1 MAPRTPP
8 LRRAPT
14 ATTAGPPADEGT
26 PPTAPS
32 PVVVDRVE
40 PCVDG
45 GRYPAK
51 GIVGDTIDVEV
62 VMFAHGHEEIAGRL
76 HVLDPAGTTA
86 EYPLTAS
93 GNDRWTASFVPD
105 RLGTWHYSV
114 EAWPDPYATWAVGYE
129 RRRAA
134 GTATAL
140 DRADGA
146 VLVEAA
152 AATAGAA
159 DEQTLRRLARTLR
172 DAEPDPA
179 TLDRI
184 AALMRRHADRTL
196 AVQSVPELRLE
207 AHRHRARCSAWYEL
221 FPRSTGTRP
230 GTPGTLRD
238 CIRRLPYVAELGFDV
253 LYLPPIHPIGVTN
266 RKGRNNATTAAPGD
280 PGSPWAI
287 GAADGGHT
295 AIAPELGTLDDFADL
310 RLKAEAHG
318 IELALDLAFQCSP
331 DHPWVTEH
339 PDWFAQRSDGSIKY
353 AENPPKRYEDVLPL
367 DFGGADWPALW
378 EACLD
383 VTRTWI
389 GRGVRIF
396 RVDNPH
402 TKPFAFW
409 AWMLAEVRRTDP
421 DVLFLAE
428 AFTRPAVMDEL
439 AKIGFHQS
447 YTYFTWRES
456 RAEIEEYFTELTRG
470 PQRSFFR
477 PNVWPNTPDI
487 LPEHLQRGGRAIFVT
502 RLVLAAGLAAS
513 YGIYGPVFE
522 LGLHVAARA
531 RLRGVPPLREV
542 RGPPLGPRRTA
553 EPPRRDQPDERD
565 PAPAR
570 GAAVRH
576 HTPVPRH
583 RQRSLRLLVQAGP
596 AVRRRGPVHR
606 QPGPGLPARGLDRSR
621 PRCARDRARHAV
633 RGRRPARGLDPPVA
647 GPPQLR
653 AAGPEGHD
661 RPRVRDPAPNC
672 SA

>member
-1 MAPRTPP
+1 M
-8 LRRAPT
+8 T
-14 ATTAGPPADEGT
+14 AVTGGRVPDTEGT
-26 PPTAPS
+26 PTAPS

-45 GRYPAK
+45 GRHAAK
-51 GIVGDTIDVEV
+51 GIVGDTTEVEV

-76 HVLDPAGTTA
+76 HVADPTGATA
-86 EYPLTAS
+86 EYALTAR

-105 RLGTWHYSV
+105 RLGTWRYSV
-114 EAWPDPYATWAVGYE
+114 EAWPDPYATWAAGYE

-134 GTATAL
+134 GTTTAL

-146 VLVEAA
+146 ALVEAA
-152 AATAGAA
+152 ATATGGA
-159 DEQTLRRLARTLR
+159 DGKTLARLARALR
-172 DAEPDPA
+172 DAQPDTA
-179 TLDRI
+179 TFDRI
-184 AALMRRHADRTL
+184 ALLMRRHPDRTL
-196 AVQSVPELRLE
+196 AVRSTPELRLE

-221 FPRSTGTRP
+221 FPRSTGPRP

-266 RKGRNNATTAAPGD
+266 RKGRNNATRAEPGD

-287 GAADGGHT
+287 GAAAGGHT
-295 AIAPELGTLDDFADL
+295 AIAPELGTLADFAEL
-310 RLKAEAHG
+310 RLDAEAHG

-331 DHPWVTEH
+331 DHPWVAEH
-339 PDWFAQRSDGSIKY
+339 PDWFAHRSDGSIKY

-367 DFGGADWPALW
+367 DFGGAGRAALW
-378 EACLD
+378 EACLA

-389 GRGVRIF
+389 ARGVRIF

-409 AWMLAEVRRTDP
+409 AWMLAEIHRTDP

-456 RAEIEEYFTELTRG
+456 RVEIEEYFTELTRG
-470 PQRSFFR
+470 PQRFFFR

-487 LPEHLQRGGRAIFVT
+487 LPEHLQHGGRAMFVT

-522 LGLHVAARA
+522 LGLHVPREPGSEEYLHSEKYEVHHWDLDAPQS
-531 RLRGVPPLREV
+531 LRGVIGRMNAIRRRHVALQYDTTLHFHGTDNDRFVCWSKRDPQSGDAVLCIVNLDPDFPQEGWTDLDVDALGIEPGTPFEV
-542 RGPPLGPRRTA
+542 EDLLGGSTHRWQGRHNYVRLDPKGTIAHVFAVRA
-553 EPPRRDQPDERD
+553 GDER
-565 PAPAR
+565 
-570 GAAVRH
+570 G
-576 HTPVPRH
+576 
-583 RQRSLRLLVQAGP
+583 
-596 AVRRRGPVHR
+596 
-606 QPGPGLPARGLDRSR
+606 SR
-621 PRCARDRARHAV
+621 
-633 RGRRPARGLDPPVA
+633 
-647 GPPQLR
+647 
-653 AAGPEGHD
+653 
-661 RPRVRDPAPNC
+661 
-672 SA
+672 